1 MRTYSKGPQ
10 GKTSDCFRKLI
21 FAVALIALMGS
32 AGCGV
37 TSQATNKANTSGQ
50 QSSSTD
56 QLSASSM
63 SLDFGDV
70 NVGSPT
76 SQLVSLTNTGETV
89 VNIGKVSA
97 SGTGFSTT
105 GAPSTALSP
114 KRSLSIYVNFKPTA
128 AGAASGTL
136 SVSSDA
142 SNSVMKIALLG
153 TGVGQ
158 NSQMHSVA
166 LSWNSSTS
174 QVIGYFVYRS
184 KASGGP
190 YSKRNSSVDPSAS
203 YTDTGLTSGNYY
215 YVITSVSPQ
224 NVESGY
230 SNQVAVAVP

>member
-1 MRTYSKGPQ
+1 MRTYSKEPQ

-21 FAVALIALMGS
+21 FAVVLIALMGS

-37 TSQATNKANTSGQ
+37 TSRATNKDTTSGQ
-50 QSSSTD
+50 QSSSAN

-63 SLDFGDV
+63 SLSFGDV

-89 VNIGKVSA
+89 VNIGTVSA
-97 SGTGFSTT
+97 SGNGFSTT
-105 GAPSTALSP
+105 GTSNSALQP
-114 KRSLSIYVNFKPTA
+114 NQSLSIYVNFKPTV
-128 AGAASGTL
+128 AGAATGAL
-136 SVSSDA
+136 SVSSNA
-142 SNSVMKIALLG
+142 SNSVMKIALSG

-158 NSQMHSVA
+158 NSQTHSVA

-174 QVIGYFVYRS
+174 QIIGYFVYRGN
-184 KASGGP
+184 ASSGP
-190 YSKRNSSVDPSAS
+190 YSKLNSSADPVAS

-215 YVITSVSPQ
+215 YAITSVSAQ

-230 SNQVAVAVP
+230 SNQVAVVVP